1 MGWILDDEQHEVG
14 NPGGGQLRACTI
26 TDPKLYSRTLR
37 DEDRKTREM
46 SETQDPGTV
55 RILIADDEGL
65 VRVGLRSILAQEPT
79 FEVVGEASTGTEAL
93 RLCRVLKP
101 NVVLMDVQM
110 PEMDGLAATR
120 EIKKELPAT
129 SVLVLTAHDNSEYL
143 LEAIGAGAAGYLL
156 KETALQR
163 VSGAVRRVINGESPL
178 DQELAMRL
186 LGRLSTEVVPR
197 DTMEAARTEKRR
209 QEVLEVLTDRE
220 LETLNLLALGMSNQ
234 QISERLYLSVGTVK
248 THVHRIISK
257 LGVSDRTQAAL
268 FAIRIGL
275 APSRT
280 SGS

>member
-1 MGWILDDEQHEVG
+1 
-14 NPGGGQLRACTI
+14 
-26 TDPKLYSRTLR
+26 
-37 DEDRKTREM
+37 M
-46 SETQDPGTV
+46 SKTQDPRTV
-55 RILIADDEGL
+55 RIVIADDQGL
-65 VRVGLRSILAQEPT
+65 VRVGLRSILAQEPA

-93 RLCRVLKP
+93 RLCRELKP
-101 NVVLMDVQM
+101 DVVLMDVQM

-129 SVLVLTAHDNSEYL
+129 SVLVLTANDNGDYL

-163 VSGAVRRVINGESPL
+163 VAGAVRRVINGESPL

-186 LGRLSTEVVPR
+186 LGRLSTEVVPS
-197 DTMEAARTEKRR
+197 DTKEAARTEKLR

-220 LETLNLLALGMSNQ
+220 LETLNLLALGLSNQ
-234 QISERLYLSVGTVK
+234 QISESLYLSVRTVK

-268 FAIRIGL
+268 FAIKLGL
-275 APSRT
+275 TPSRT
-280 SGS
+280 ISS

>member
-1 MGWILDDEQHEVG
+1 L
-14 NPGGGQLRACTI
+14 A
-26 TDPKLYSRTLR
+26 DPKPYNRTLR
-37 DEDRKTREM
+37 DEDRKTPEM
-46 SETQDPGTV
+46 SKTQDPRTV
-55 RILIADDEGL
+55 RIVIADDEGL
-65 VRVGLRSILAQEPT
+65 VRVGLRSILTREPT

-110 PEMDGLAATR
+110 PEMDGLTATR
-120 EIKKELPAT
+120 EIKKELPGT
-129 SVLVLTAHDNSEYL
+129 SVLVLTAHDSGEYL

-163 VSGAVRRVINGESPL
+163 VAGAVRINGESPL

-197 DTMEAARTEKRR
+197 DTTEAARTEKRR
-209 QEVLEVLTDRE
+209 QEVSEILTDRE

-234 QISERLYLSVGTVK
+234 QISESLFLSVGTVK

-268 FAIRIGL
+268 FAIRLGL
-275 APSRT
+275 TPI
-280 SGS
+280 

>member
-1 MGWILDDEQHEVG
+1 L
-14 NPGGGQLRACTI
+14 A
-26 TDPKLYSRTLR
+26 DPKPYNRTLR
-37 DEDRKTREM
+37 DEDRKTPEM
-46 SETQDPGTV
+46 SKTQDPRTV
-55 RILIADDEGL
+55 RIVIADDEGL
-65 VRVGLRSILAQEPT
+65 VRVGLKSILTQEPT

-129 SVLVLTAHDNSEYL
+129 SVLVLTAHDNAEYL

-156 KETALQR
+156 KEAALQR
-163 VSGAVRRVINGESPL
+163 VVGAVRRVINGESPL

-186 LGRLSTEVVPR
+186 LGRLSTEVMPL
-197 DTMEAARTEKRR
+197 DTKEAARTEKRR

-220 LETLNLLALGMSNQ
+220 LEILNFLALGMSNQ
-234 QISERLYLSVGTVK
+234 QISESLFLSVGTVK

-268 FAIRIGL
+268 FSIRLGL
-275 APSRT
+275 NPSRPV
-280 SGS
+280 SS

>member
-1 MGWILDDEQHEVG
+1 MRWTLDDEQHKVG
-14 NPGGGQLRACTI
+14 DPSGGQLRACSL
-26 TDPKLYSRTLR
+26 TDPKPYIRTPR
-37 DEDRKTREM
+37 AEDRKTREM
-46 SETQDPGTV
+46 SKTQNPKTV
-55 RILIADDEGL
+55 RIVIAEDEGL

-129 SVLVLTAHDNSEYL
+129 SVLVLTAHDNAEYL

-156 KETALQR
+156 KEAALQR
-163 VSGAVRRVINGESPL
+163 VVGAVRRVINGESPL

-186 LGRLSTEVVPR
+186 LGRLSTEVMPL
-197 DTMEAARTEKRR
+197 DTKEAARTEKRR

-220 LETLNLLALGMSNQ
+220 LEILNFLALGMSNQ
-234 QISERLYLSVGTVK
+234 QISESLFLSVGTVK

-268 FAIRIGL
+268 FSIRLGL
-275 APSRT
+275 NPSRPV
-280 SGS
+280 SS

>member
-1 MGWILDDEQHEVG
+1 MKWILDDEQQVAR
-14 NPGGGQLRACTI
+14 NPSDGPPKACTM
-26 TDPKLYSRTLR
+26 TDPKPYGRKPR
-37 DEDRKTREM
+37 DDGRNAQEM
-46 SETQDPGTV
+46 SKTQDPRTV
-55 RILIADDEGL
+55 RLVIADDESL

-93 RLCRVLKP
+93 RLSRVLKP
-101 NVVLMDVQM
+101 DVVLMDVQM

-120 EIKKELPAT
+120 ELKKELPAT
-129 SVLVLTAHDNSEYL
+129 SVLVLTVHDDGEYL

-163 VSGAVRRVINGESPL
+163 VASAVRRVINGESPL

-186 LGRLSTEVVPR
+186 LGRLSTGVVPR
-197 DTMEAARTEKRR
+197 DTKEAARTKNLRHEA
-209 QEVLEVLTDRE
+209 LEVLTDRE

-234 QISERLYLSVGTVK
+234 QISESLYLSVGTVK

-268 FAIRIGL
+268 LAIRLGL
-275 APSRT
+275 TPSRT
-280 SGS
+280 SSS

>member
-1 MGWILDDEQHEVG
+1 MGWTLDDEQHEVG
-14 NPGGGQLRACTI
+14 NPSGGQLRACTT
-26 TDPKLYSRTLR
+26 TDPKPYSSRTLR
-37 DEDRKTREM
+37 DEDRKTQEM
-46 SETQDPGTV
+46 SKAQDPRTV
-55 RILIADDEGL
+55 RIAIADDEGL

-101 NVVLMDVQM
+101 DVVLMDVQM

-129 SVLVLTAHDNSEYL
+129 SVLVLTAHDNGEYL

-163 VSGAVRRVINGESPL
+163 VAGAVRRVINGESPL

-186 LGRLSTEVVPR
+186 LGQLSTEVVPR
-197 DTMEAARTEKRR
+197 DTKDGVRTERLR
-209 QEVLEVLTDRE
+209 QEVLEDLTDRE

-234 QISERLYLSVGTVK
+234 QISESLYLSVGTVK

-268 FAIRIGL
+268 LAIRLGL
-275 APSRT
+275 TPSRT
-280 SGS
+280 N